1 MGFIENNRYMGV
13 SENRG
18 ITNLFSAIVIGM
30 IMMMMMMVMMMMMM
44 VVLVMMMMMMI
55 NQWMDA
61 MDEMG

>member
-1 MGFIENNRYMGV
+1 MGV
-13 SENRG
+13 SENSG

-30 IMMMMMMVMMMMMM
+30 IMMMMVMVMM
-44 VVLVMMMMMMI
+44 VVVVMMMMI